1 MTLLKTYSHRIQL
14 ENNFVRNIFLK
25 REDNMFFPRR
35 FSFLMFKLNQAQI
48 YPHYFSV
55 TLNFIYLALRTFITP
70 VGYKTEW
77 MAYN

>member
-1 MTLLKTYSHRIQL
+1 
-14 ENNFVRNIFLK
+14 
-25 REDNMFFPRR
+25 MFFPRR

-48 YPHYFSV
+48 YPHYFSI
-55 TLNFIYLALRTFITP
+55 TLNFIYLALRVFITP

>member
-1 MTLLKTYSHRIQL
+1 
-14 ENNFVRNIFLK
+14 
-25 REDNMFFPRR
+25 MFFPRR

-48 YPHYFSV
+48 YPHYFSI

-77 MAYN
+77 TAYN